1 MEIKNNL
8 ELNQSQRVTINL
20 QMQKSLQILQLSY
33 PEMIEKI
40 NKELEKNPLL
50 EPESK
55 KEEKNLY
62 NSKLYLKS
70 KEDNSKS
77 KYIENTLEQ
86 KKNLRE
92 HVNEQINIDINNNDE
107 KLIAQKFLEYIDS
120 NGYIKDN
127 DVNKIFEKLQAQNF
141 NITLALIERTL
152 KKIQEFDPPG
162 IFARNLS
169 ECIEIQLK
177 LKKLFNSKYHF
188 LVRNL
193 ELLARNDINTLSK
206 KTRIKKNELIRMIKN
221 IKTLKKIQDF
231 DPPGIFA
238 RNLSECIEIQ
248 LKSKKLFNSKY
259 HFLVR
264 NLELL
269 AKNDIGILCK
279 KTRLKKEELL
289 KMIKNIKSLNPKPA
303 SIYDHQPNVNIIPD
317 IILKQNKDNFKLE
330 LNKSEIPKFDF
341 NKKLYQIIKKKKLL
355 HREKENLSNWVK
367 SGKLLLN
374 AIKNRGITLEKVT
387 KEIIKHQ
394 NNFFKKGINYFYPL
408 TQKEIAEK
416 TGFHES
422 TISRCITNKYIQT
435 PKGVYEL
442 KYFFSRGIN
451 SKDKVKLLSNNLIK
465 NKILRLIKDENNK
478 DIMSDKHIVFKLKK
492 KRD

>member
-1 MEIKNNL
+1 MKIKNSL
-8 ELNQSQRVTINL
+8 ELNQSQRITINL

-33 PEMIEKI
+33 SEMIEKI

-62 NSKLYLKS
+62 NSKLYLNN
-70 KEDNSKS
+70 KENNSKS

-92 HVNEQINIDINNNDE
+92 HVNEQLNIDINNNEE
-107 KLIAQKFLEYIDS
+107 KLIARKFLEYIDN

-127 DVNKIFEKLQAQNF
+127 DVNKIFEKLKAQNY
-141 NITLALIERTL
+141 NITLALVESTL

-193 ELLARNDINTLSK
+193 ELLAKNDISMLSK

-221 IKTLKKIQDF
+221 IK
-231 DPPGIFA
+231 
-238 RNLSECIEIQ
+238 
-248 LKSKKLFNSKY
+248 
-259 HFLVR
+259 
-264 NLELL
+264 
-269 AKNDIGILCK
+269 
-279 KTRLKKEELL
+279 
-289 KMIKNIKSLNPKPA
+289 SLNPKPA
-303 SIYDHQPNVNIIPD
+303 SIFDHQPDISVIPD

-330 LNKSEIPKFDF
+330 LNKSQIPKFGF
-341 NKKLYQIIKKKKLL
+341 NKNLYKIIKKKKLL
-355 HREKENLSNWVK
+355 HREKESLSDWVK
-367 SGKLLLN
+367 SGKLLLDS
-374 AIKNRGITLEKVT
+374 IKNRGVTLEKVT
-387 KEIIKHQ
+387 KEIVKHQ
-394 NNFFKKGINYFYPL
+394 KNFFKKGINYFYPL

-422 TISRCITNKYIQT
+422 TISRCTTNKYIQT

-451 SKDKVKLLSNNLIK
+451 SKDKAKLLSNRLIK
-465 NKILRLIKDENNK
+465 NKILRLIKDENNT
-478 DIMSDKHIVFKLKK
+478 DIMSDKHIVFKLKNKGINIARRTVSKYRKLMNIPSSFKRK
-492 KRD
+492 KQISKYY